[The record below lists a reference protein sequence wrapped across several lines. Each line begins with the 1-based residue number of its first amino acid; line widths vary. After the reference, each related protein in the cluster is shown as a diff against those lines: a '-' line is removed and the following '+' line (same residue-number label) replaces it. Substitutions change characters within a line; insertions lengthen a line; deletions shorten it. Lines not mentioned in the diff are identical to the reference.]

1 MGWHFSSTALLLTKE
16 KFYYQTLQEIA
27 ESLKTLI
34 VDYASLWVKME
45 NKKAMAPKKFEE
57 NESNPMNSAFCN
69 STNVQA
75 SKNL

>member
-1 MGWHFSSTALLLTKE
+1 
-16 KFYYQTLQEIA
+16 
-27 ESLKTLI
+27 
-34 VDYASLWVKME
+34 ME

-75 SKNL
+75 SKNLWRYVEKAAQVASRE